1 MSKRRIIGE
10 VVLGAALAAS
20 PESAKGDWAQKVD
33 QVAAQGERAGRI
45 YTDVTDAGTRRKQV
59 EEDAKNERAR
69 IAAEERARIA
79 RENTERQR
87 IAGDVAMQTG
97 KEGFSTDTTGG
108 KTTFE
113 TQRPGT
119 TPQERIEAGR
129 NLSEEERQ
137 KNQQT
142 HERAMKLLER
152 QTDPRY
158 KKMVPREKIE

>member
-20 PESAKGDWAQKVD
+20 PESAKGDWKEGVRVGNETTRTISD
-33 QVAAQGERAGRI
+33 SVIQVK
-45 YTDVTDAGTRRKQV
+45 DANTRRKQV
-59 EEDAKNERAR
+59 E
-69 IAAEERARIA
+69 AEERTRIAEIEARKQADIA

-119 TPQERIEAGR
+119 TSQERIEAGR